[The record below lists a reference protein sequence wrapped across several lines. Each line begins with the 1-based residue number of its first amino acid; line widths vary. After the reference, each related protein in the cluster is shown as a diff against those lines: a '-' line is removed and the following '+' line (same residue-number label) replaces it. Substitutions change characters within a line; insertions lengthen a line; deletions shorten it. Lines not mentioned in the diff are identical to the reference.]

1 MAKINSIKRNVKCQS
16 RDDGFTLSF
25 FSMASLC
32 EILVDTQDEA
42 LAKKMGIIAANEAWR
57 IEDKYSRY
65 NKSSLCSKMNEKAGE
80 IVAIDNET
88 YQLFAFANQCYEM
101 SEGAFDIT
109 SGILRKAWHF
119 DGSDNIPSKEI
130 VEDLLEFIG
139 WHQVDYSPETFY
151 MKQGMEI
158 DFGGFGKEYAV
169 DRAILLLSKIANV
182 PFLVNYGGDLA
193 AYGKKKADKAWQI
206 GIEHP
211 AFTSKKS
218 TIVTVRDGAIATSG
232 DANRFLLKDGQ
243 RYSHVLDVKT
253 GWPIK
258 DSPASITVAAPKCIQ
273 AGFLATLALLQGKN
287 AEALLQQQEIMHWAI
302 R

>member
-1 MAKINSIKRNVKCQS
+1 MAKINSVKRSVKCQS
-16 RDDGFTLSF
+16 RGDGFTLSF

-32 EILVDTQDEA
+32 EILVDTQDKA
-42 LAKKMGIIAANEAWR
+42 LAKKMGLIAANEAWR

-65 NKSSLCSKMNEKAGE
+65 NKSSLCSKMNAKAGE

-88 YQLFAFANQCYEM
+88 YQLLAFANQCYEM
-101 SEGAFDIT
+101 SEGAFDMT
-109 SGILRKAWHF
+109 SGILRKAWRF
-119 DGSDNIPSKEI
+119 DGSDNIPSEEI
-130 VEDLLEFIG
+130 VEELLEFIG
-139 WHQVDYSPETFY
+139 WHHVNYSPKTFL

-169 DRAILLLSKIANV
+169 DRAILLLSKVANV

-193 AYGKKKADKAWQI
+193 AYGKKQGDAAWQI

-218 TIVTVRDGAIATSG
+218 TIVTVKEGAIATSG

-273 AGFLATLALLQGKN
+273 AGFLATLALLQGKS
-287 AEALLQQQEIMHWAI
+287 AEAFLQQQEIMHWAI

>member
-1 MAKINSIKRNVKCQS
+1 MAKINSVKRNVKCQS

-109 SGILRKAWHF
+109 SGILRKAWRF
-119 DGSDNIPSKEI
+119 DGSSNIPTQAAI
-130 VEDLLEFIG
+130 NALLPFIG
-139 WHQVDYSPETFY
+139 WSKTSLTASVFQMQAH
-151 MKQGMEI
+151 MEI
-158 DFGGFGKEYAV
+158 DLGGLGKEYAV
-169 DRAILLLSKIANV
+169 DKAILLARTITEAPVLIN
-182 PFLVNYGGDLA
+182 FGGDIA
-193 AYGKKKADKAWQI
+193 VTGPRANNAPWFV

-211 AFTSKKS
+211 SLAQQNHIMVK
-218 TIVTVRDGAIATSG
+218 IAQGAIATSG
-232 DANRFLLKDGQ
+232 DANRFLLHNGK
-243 RYSHVLDVKT
+243 RYGHVLNVKT
-253 GWPIK
+253 GWSVENP
-258 DSPASITVAAPKCIQ
+258 PNAITVAAPQCIQ
-273 AGFLATLALLQGKN
+273 AGFLATLALLQGEH
-287 AEALLQQQEIMHWAI
+287 AEMFLQEQAIKHWSI